1 VKISG
6 SPIDALMPG
15 AMLFVGTDRQQ
26 SDNSLR
32 VYLNARYEGIHVHV
46 EPGESADKIEQV
58 WGARHLGHLFA
69 TEIDTAGL
77 CKCEAAS

>member
-32 VYLNARYEGIHVHV
+32 VYLNARYEG
-46 EPGESADKIEQV
+46 
-58 WGARHLGHLFA
+58 HLGHLFA